1 MGKTKESFI
10 SWVVLGVPQLPSRL
24 SGAVNHISAPADA
37 SHPLCG
43 ELDSRVL
50 QGPAIMEQ
58 HWIQWVKLILALH
71 LEQPSWAQVLPKGF
85 TPVKP

>member
-1 MGKTKESFI
+1 MGKAKESFI

-37 SHPLCG
+37 SHPLYG
-43 ELDSRVL
+43 ELDPCVL

-58 HWIQWVKLILALH
+58 QWIQ
-71 LEQPSWAQVLPKGF
+71 
-85 TPVKP
+85 